1 MTARVDTGNTPMR
14 LLMAVTRLRA
24 RARTEGGTER
34 TGLSLMQLAIL
45 GRVTNEG
52 SRTAAQLAQSE
63 HVSQQ
68 AIAQSLAG
76 LKERRLV
83 QLRPDPDD
91 GRKALIELTVAG
103 RELLDSLVGARE
115 AWLARAID
123 EVVEPGE
130 RETLEAAIEIL
141 ERLADAPTGWRR

>member
-1 MTARVDTGNTPMR
+1 MR
-14 LLMAVTRLRA
+14 LLLAVSRLRA
-24 RARTEGGTER
+24 RARAEGGTER

-45 GRVTNEG
+45 GRTISDG
-52 SRTAAQLAQSE
+52 ARTAAQLAQAE
-63 HVSQQ
+63 HVTQQ

-83 QLRPDPDD
+83 RVRPDPGDR
-91 GRKALIELTVAG
+91 RKALIEPTAAG
-103 RELLDSLVGARE
+103 RELRDSLLGARE

-123 EVVEPGE
+123 EVVDPGE

-141 ERLADAPTGWRR
+141 ERLTDAPDRGHR

>member
-1 MTARVDTGNTPMR
+1 MAGHVDTTATPMR

-45 GRVTNEG
+45 VRVINEG
-52 SRTAAQLAQSE
+52 PRTAAQLAQSE
-63 HVSQQ
+63 HVTQQ

-76 LKERRLV
+76 LKDRRLV

-91 GRKALIELTVAG
+91 RRKALIEATSAG
-103 RELLDSLVGARE
+103 RELRDTLVGARE
-115 AWLARAID
+115 AWLAHAID
-123 EVVEPGE
+123 EVVKPAE

-141 ERLADAPTGWRR
+141 ERLTDAPTGGRR

>member
-1 MTARVDTGNTPMR
+1 MTQDLNSGTTPMR

-24 RARTEGGTER
+24 RARSEGGTER
-34 TGLSLMQLAIL
+34 AGLSLMQLAIL
-45 GRVTNEG
+45 GRLTNEG
-52 SRTAAQLAQSE
+52 ARTAAQLAQSE
-63 HVSQQ
+63 HVTQQ

-83 QLRPDPDD
+83 QLRPDPAD
-91 GRKALIELTVAG
+91 GRKALIEPTSMG
-103 RELLDSLVGARE
+103 RELLDSMVGARA
-115 AWLARAID
+115 AWFARAID

-141 ERLADAPTGWRR
+141 ERLADAPTGGRR

>member
-1 MTARVDTGNTPMR
+1 MAAHAHTGTTPMR

-24 RARTEGGTER
+24 RTRTEGGTER

-45 GRVTNEG
+45 GRVISEG

-63 HVSQQ
+63 HVTQQ

-91 GRKALIELTVAG
+91 RRKALIEPTAAG
-103 RELLDSLVGARE
+103 RELGDSLIGARE

-123 EVVEPGE
+123 EVVAPGE

-141 ERLADAPTGWRR
+141 ERLTDAPTGGRR

>member
-1 MTARVDTGNTPMR
+1 MR
-14 LLMAVTRLRA
+14 LLMAITRLRA

-34 TGLSLMQLAIL
+34 AGLSLMQLAIL
-45 GRVTNEG
+45 GRVINEG
-52 SRTAAQLAQSE
+52 TRTAAQLAQFE
-63 HVSQQ
+63 HVTQQ

-91 GRKALIELTVAG
+91 RRKTLIEATSAG
-103 RELLDSLVGARE
+103 RELRDSLLGARE

-130 RETLEAAIEIL
+130 REALEAAIEIL
-141 ERLADAPTGWRR
+141 ERLTDAPTSERR